1 MSGGG
6 AGPIILKLVREALS
20 VGVTKNGSVRL
31 WHVFAVTHVAAFV
44 AGAWLF

>member
-6 AGPIILKLVREALS
+6 AGPIILKLVRDALS
-20 VGVTKNGSVRL
+20 VGMNKSGSVKL
-31 WHVFAVTHVAAFV
+31 WHVFIATHVAAFI